1 MRNLERYFQCHGR
14 LVARY
19 PATVILATFLLTAIC
34 GLGLINFYEE
44 SDMTALWVP
53 KGNPQRVNTEWL
65 DKNFPNSLRFNQ
77 IIFQADNVL
86 TPEVGFLLKANPT
99 LSRSRIVGLAFK
111 VFFSIYYLPG
121 DTRDVPH

>member
-53 KGNPQRVNTEWL
+53 KGNPLRVNTEWL
-65 DKNFPNSLRFNQ
+65 EKNFGRNGQIRFNQ
-77 IIFQADNVL
+77 VIFQADNVL
-86 TPEVGFLLKANPT
+86 TPAVSE
-99 LSRSRIVGLAFK
+99 RGLNT
-111 VFFSIYYLPG
+111 FS
-121 DTRDVPH
+121 